1 MRFAVIQFGGS
12 NCDRDAHYV
21 LSEICGVET
30 DLLWYKEGL
39 RRPYDAVIIPGGF
52 SYGDY
57 LRAGAIAARTP
68 VMKDIIAHVREGRL
82 VLGICNGAQILAESG
97 LVPGVFTINAY
108 PKFICRP
115 VHLRVDQTASPFT
128 SLFRYGEVIRIPI
141 AHKEG
146 RYVAPEPILNDL
158 ENSGR
163 IAFRFCSPDGLLTT
177 ESNPN
182 GAMHHITGILNSTG
196 NVLAMM
202 PHPERAS
209 EEILGSD
216 DGKKVFLSMITHIEH
231 TGTTGSGRQKKWRMP
246 G

>member
-12 NCDRDAHYV
+12 NCDRDARHV
-21 LSEICGVET
+21 ISDICGVDC
-30 DLLWYKEGL
+30 DLVWYKDGL
-39 RRPYDAVIIPGGF
+39 SRPYDAVILPGGF

-68 VMKDIIAHVREGRL
+68 VMNDVIAHAKRGHL

-108 PKFICRP
+108 PKFICRS
-115 VHLRVDQTASPFT
+115 VHLRIENADSPFT
-128 SLFRYGEVIRIPI
+128 SLYRKGDVIRIPI

-146 RYVAPEPILNDL
+146 RYVAPEDLLCQLNAT
-158 ENSGR
+158 ER
-163 IAFRFCSPDGLLTT
+163 IAFRFCDPSGTLTP

-182 GAMHHITGILNSTG
+182 GAIEHITGVLNETR

-209 EEILGSD
+209 EEILTSE
-216 DGKKVFLSMITHIEH
+216 DGKKVFLSMIAHIEREEGV
-231 TGTTGSGRQKKWRMP
+231 TC
-246 G
+246 

>member
-12 NCDRDAHYV
+12 NCDRDARYV
-21 LSEICGVET
+21 ISDICGVDC
-30 DLLWYKEGL
+30 DLVWYKDGL
-39 RRPYDAVIIPGGF
+39 SRPYDAVILPGGF

-68 VMKDIIAHVREGRL
+68 VMKDVIAHAQKGRL

-108 PKFICRP
+108 PKFICRS
-115 VHLRVDQTASPFT
+115 VHLRVETTNSPFT
-128 SLFRYGEVIRIPI
+128 SLYRKGDIIRIPI

-146 RYVAPEPILNDL
+146 RYVAPEDLLCELNDTA
-158 ENSGR
+158 R
-163 IAFRFCSPDGLLTT
+163 IAFRFCDAAGNLTP
-177 ESNPN
+177 ECNPN
-182 GAMHHITGILNSTG
+182 GAMEHITGVLNKTR

-209 EEILGSD
+209 EEILSSEH
-216 DGKKVFLSMITHIEH
+216 GKKVFLSMITHIEH
-231 TGTTGSGRQKKWRMP
+231 AKGVTS
-246 G
+246 

>member
-12 NCDRDAHYV
+12 NCDRDARYV
-21 LSEICGVET
+21 LSEICGVDC
-30 DLLWYKEGL
+30 DLVWYKDGL
-39 RRPYDAVIIPGGF
+39 SRPYDAVILPGGF

-68 VMKDIIAHVREGRL
+68 VMKDVIAHAQKGGL

-108 PKFICRP
+108 PKFICRS
-115 VHLRVDQTASPFT
+115 VHLRVETPDSPFT
-128 SLFRYGEVIRIPI
+128 SLYRKGDVIRIPI

-146 RYVAPEPILNDL
+146 RYVAPVDLLSELNAT
-158 ENSGR
+158 GR
-163 IAFRFCSPDGLLTT
+163 IVFRFCDSSGNLTQ

-182 GAMHHITGILNSTG
+182 GAMEHITGVLNAG
-196 NVLAMM
+196 RNVLAMM

-209 EEILGSD
+209 EEILSSD

-231 TGTTGSGRQKKWRMP
+231 AKRVTG
-246 G
+246 

>member
-12 NCDRDAHYV
+12 NCDRDARHV
-21 LSEICGVET
+21 VSEICGVDC
-30 DLLWYKEGL
+30 DLVWYKDGL
-39 RRPYDAVIIPGGF
+39 SRPYDAVILPGGF

-68 VMKDIIAHVREGRL
+68 VMNEVIAHAQQGRL

-108 PKFICRP
+108 PKFICRS
-115 VHLRVDQTASPFT
+115 VHLRVENADSPFT
-128 SLFRYGEVIRIPI
+128 SLYRKGDVIRIPI

-146 RYVAPEPILNDL
+146 RYVAPDDQVAELN
-158 ENSGR
+158 NSGR
-163 IAFRFCSPDGLLTT
+163 IAFRFCDASGNLTP

-182 GAMHHITGILNSTG
+182 GAMQHITGILNETR

-209 EEILGSD
+209 EEILSSE
-216 DGKKVFLSMITHIEH
+216 DGKKVFMSMIAHIEQGKGV
-231 TGTTGSGRQKKWRMP
+231 TS
-246 G
+246 

>member
-21 LSEICGVET
+21 LSDICGVDC
-30 DLLWYKEGL
+30 DLVWYKDRL
-39 RRPYDAVIIPGGF
+39 SRPYDAVILPGGF

-68 VMKDIIAHVREGRL
+68 VMKEVTAHAEKGGL

-108 PKFICRP
+108 PKFICRS
-115 VHLRVDQTASPFT
+115 VHLRVETTDSPFT
-128 SLFRYGEVIRIPI
+128 SLYKSGDVLHIPI

-146 RYVAPEPILNDL
+146 RYVIPKDQLSALN
-158 ENSGR
+158 ERGQ
-163 IAFRFCSPDGLLTT
+163 IAFRFCDESGNLTPD
-177 ESNPN
+177 SNPN
-182 GAMHHITGILNSTG
+182 GALEHITGVLNKNR

-209 EEILGSD
+209 EEVLSSD
-216 DGKKVFLSMITHIEH
+216 DGKKIFLSMISHIEH
-231 TGTTGSGRQKKWRMP
+231 AKGVTC
-246 G
+246 

>member
-12 NCDRDAHYV
+12 NCDRDAQLV
-21 LSEICGVET
+21 LSGVCGVDT
-30 DLLWYKEGL
+30 DLIWYKDGL
-39 RRPYDAVIIPGGF
+39 ARRYDALIIPGGF

-68 VMKDIIAHVREGRL
+68 VMQEIRAHVEAGRL
-82 VLGICNGAQILAESG
+82 LLGICNGAQICAESG

-115 VHLRVDQTASPFT
+115 TCLRVEQNDTPFT
-128 SLFRYGEVIRIPI
+128 SCYRRHEVIRLPI

-146 RYVAPEPILNDL
+146 RYVAPPEVLRNLAAEDRVI
-158 ENSGR
+158 
-163 IAFRFCSPDGLLTT
+163 FRFCNQKGELTPG
-177 ESNPN
+177 SNPN
-182 GAMHHITGILNSTG
+182 GSVDHITGICNERK

-209 EEILGSD
+209 EPILGSD
-216 DGKKVFLSMITHIEH
+216 DGKKIFVSMIRYIEER
-231 TGTTGSGRQKKWRMP
+231 G
-246 G
+246 

>member
-12 NCDRDAHYV
+12 NCDRDALHV
-21 LSEICGVET
+21 ISDICGVDC
-30 DLLWYKEGL
+30 DLVWYKDGL
-39 RRPYDAVIIPGGF
+39 SRPYDAVILPGGF

-68 VMKDIIAHVREGRL
+68 VMNDVIAHAKRGHL

-108 PKFICRP
+108 PKFICRS
-115 VHLRVDQTASPFT
+115 VHLRVETHGFAVYVPVPERRRNQDPHRPQG
-128 SLFRYGEVIRIPI
+128 REVCGP
-141 AHKEG
+141 G
-146 RYVAPEPILNDL
+146 RPAVSD
-158 ENSGR
+158 SMVQ
-163 IAFRFCSPDGLLTT
+163 DGLHSASAMPSGTLTP

-182 GAMHHITGILNSTG
+182 GAIEHITGVLNETR

-209 EEILGSD
+209 EEILSSE
-216 DGKKVFLSMITHIEH
+216 DGKKVFMSMIAHIEQGKGV
-231 TGTTGSGRQKKWRMP
+231 TC
-246 G
+246 

>member
-12 NCDRDAHYV
+12 NCDRDARHV
-21 LSEICGVET
+21 ISDICGVDC
-30 DLLWYKEGL
+30 DLVWYKDGL
-39 RRPYDAVIIPGGF
+39 SRPYDAVILPGGF

-68 VMKDIIAHVREGRL
+68 VMNDVIAHAKRGRL

-108 PKFICRP
+108 PKFICRS
-115 VHLRVDQTASPFT
+115 VHLRVETTDSPFT
-128 SLFRYGEVIRIPI
+128 SLYRKGDVIRIPI

-146 RYVAPEPILNDL
+146 RYVAPEDLLCQLNGT
-158 ENSGR
+158 GR
-163 IAFRFCSPDGLLTT
+163 IAFRFCDASGTLTP

-182 GAMHHITGILNSTG
+182 GAREHITGVLNESR

-209 EEILGSD
+209 EEILSSE

-231 TGTTGSGRQKKWRMP
+231 EKGVTC
-246 G
+246 

>member
-12 NCDRDAHYV
+12 NCDRDARHV
-21 LSEICGVET
+21 VSEICGVDC
-30 DLLWYKEGL
+30 DLIWYKDGL
-39 RRPYDAVIIPGGF
+39 SRPYDAVILPGGF

-68 VMKDIIAHVREGRL
+68 VMNEVIAHAQKGRL

-108 PKFICRP
+108 PKFICRS
-115 VHLRVDQTASPFT
+115 VHLRVENADSPFT
-128 SLFRYGEVIRIPI
+128 SLYRKGDVIRIPI

-146 RYVAPEPILNDL
+146 RYVAPDDQVAELN
-158 ENSGR
+158 NSGR
-163 IAFRFCSPDGLLTT
+163 IAFRFCDASGNLTP

-182 GAMHHITGILNSTG
+182 GAIQHITGVLNETR

-209 EEILGSD
+209 EEILSSEN
-216 DGKKVFLSMITHIEH
+216 GKKVFMSMIAHIEKGEGV
-231 TGTTGSGRQKKWRMP
+231 TS
-246 G
+246 